1 MKTTTTDL
9 MYAAFLIVL
18 GCTIEEIERLGR
30 YSKIHLHVPDRA
42 SEVLKAKAGR
52 FDRLA
57 ERTDSL
63 DEISVVYDMSMIKDI
78 SDQYFL
84 LKKKIARLK

>member
-18 GCTIEEIERLGR
+18 GCTIDEIENTGR
-30 YSKIHLHVPDRA
+30 YSKIHIFVPERA
-42 SEVLKAKAGR
+42 TELLQQKAGR
-52 FDRLA
+52 LVRLA
-57 ERTDSL
+57 ERADTL
-63 DEISVVYDMSMIKDI
+63 AEIGVVYDMSMMKDI
-78 SDQYFL
+78 ADQYFL

>member
-18 GCTIEEIERLGR
+18 GCTIEDIERTGR
-30 YSKIHLHVPDRA
+30 YSKVHLYVPPRA
-42 SEVLKAKAGR
+42 SEVLKDKASRLG
-52 FDRLA
+52 RLA
-57 ERTDSL
+57 QRTDAL
-63 DEISVVYDMSMIKDI
+63 EEISVIYDMSLIKDI
-78 SDQYFL
+78 ADQYFL

>member
-1 MKTTTTDL
+1 MKTETTDL

-18 GCTIEEIERLGR
+18 ASTVEEIERLGR
-30 YSKIHLHVPDRA
+30 YSKVHLHVPERT
-42 SEVLKAKAGR
+42 SELLKAKAGR
-52 FDRLA
+52 LERLA

-63 DEISVVYDMSMIKDI
+63 EEISVIYGMSLIKDI
-78 SDQYFL
+78 SDQYYL

>member
-18 GCTIEEIERLGR
+18 GCTIEEIEQLGR

-42 SEVLKAKAGR
+42 SEVLKSKAGR
-52 FDRLA
+52 LDRLA

-63 DEISVVYDMSMIKDI
+63 EEISVVYDMSIIKDI